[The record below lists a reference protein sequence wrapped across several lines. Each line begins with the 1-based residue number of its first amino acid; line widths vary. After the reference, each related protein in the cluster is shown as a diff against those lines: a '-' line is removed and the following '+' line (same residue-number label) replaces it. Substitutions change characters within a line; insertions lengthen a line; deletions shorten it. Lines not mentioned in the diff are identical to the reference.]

1 MDVQSLAGNEA
12 YWRRL
17 PKGPGEGDVESI
29 AKLITIDRGSPVPL
43 YFQFAQQLQGLIE
56 SGVLP
61 PGTRLSNE
69 IAMADQFG
77 LSRPTMRQAMQ
88 HLVDKGLLARKRG
101 VGTQVVTNRIRRHVE
116 LTSLYEDLERENRRP
131 RTDVLSVETVE
142 ADAETAAALRL
153 APGAEVVELRRLRYA
168 DDQPIALMR
177 NELPVES
184 VELTEEALTRQGL
197 YQLLRR
203 SGADL
208 STAAQTIGARRAT
221 AAEARLLGEAR
232 GATLLTMTRTAYDS
246 AGRPVEYGSHLYRAS
261 RYSFEMTVAAR

>member
-1 MDVQSLAGNEA
+1 M
-12 YWRRL
+12 
-17 PKGPGEGDVESI
+17 ESF
-29 AKLITIDRGSPVPL
+29 AKLITIDRSSPVPL
-43 YFQFAQQLQGLIE
+43 YFQVAQQLQELIE
-56 SGVLP
+56 TGVLP

-101 VGTQVVTNRIRRHVE
+101 VGTQVVTNRIRRQVE
-116 LTSLYEDLERENRRP
+116 LTSLYEDLEREDRRP
-131 RTDVLSVETVE
+131 RTDVLSIETVP
-142 ADAETAAALRL
+142 ASAEVAAALRIAEGL
-153 APGAEVVELRRLRYA
+153 EVVAVRRLRYA

-177 NELPVES
+177 NHLPAGLLELSEQ
-184 VELTEEALTRQGL
+184 ALSEQGL

-203 SGADL
+203 SGTDL

-221 AAEARLLGEAR
+221 AAEARLLGESR

-246 AGRPVEYGSHLYRAS
+246 SGRPVEYGAHVYRAT
-261 RYSFEMTVAAR
+261 RYSFEMTVAAH

>member
-1 MDVQSLAGNEA
+1 
-12 YWRRL
+12 
-17 PKGPGEGDVESI
+17 VESF
-29 AKLITIDRGSPVPL
+29 AKLITIDRSSPVPL
-43 YFQFAQQLQGLIE
+43 YFQVAQQLQELIE
-56 SGVLP
+56 TGVLP

-101 VGTQVVTNRIRRHVE
+101 VGTQVVTNRIRRQVE
-116 LTSLYEDLERENRRP
+116 LTSLYEDLEREDRRP
-131 RTDVLSVETVE
+131 RTDVLSIETVP
-142 ADAETAAALRL
+142 ASAEVAAALRVAEGL
-153 APGAEVVELRRLRYA
+153 EVVAVRRLRYA

-177 NELPVES
+177 NHLPAGLLELSEQ
-184 VELTEEALTRQGL
+184 ALSEQGL

-203 SGADL
+203 SGTDL

-221 AAEARLLGEAR
+221 AAEARLLGESR

-246 AGRPVEYGSHLYRAS
+246 SGRPVEYGAHVYRAT
-261 RYSFEMTVAAR
+261 RYSFEMTVAAH

>member
-1 MDVQSLAGNEA
+1 M
-12 YWRRL
+12 
-17 PKGPGEGDVESI
+17 ESI

-43 YFQFAQQLQGLIE
+43 YFQVAQQLQELIE
-56 SGVLP
+56 TGVLT

-101 VGTQVVTNRIRRHVE
+101 VGTQVVTNRIRRQVE
-116 LTSLYEDLERENRRP
+116 LTSLYEDLERDERHP
-131 RTDVLSVETVE
+131 RTDVLSIRTLP
-142 ADAETAAALRL
+142 ADAEVAAALRV
-153 APGAEVVELRRLRYA
+153 AAGSEVVAVQRLRYA

-177 NELPVES
+177 NHLPAGLL
-184 VELTEEALTRQGL
+184 ELTDQALAEQGL

-203 SGADL
+203 SGIDL

-221 AAEARLLGEAR
+221 AAEARLLDESR
-232 GATLLTMTRTAYDS
+232 GATLLTMTRTAYDN
-246 AGRPVEYGSHLYRAS
+246 GGQPVEYGSHLYRAS
-261 RYSFEMTVAAR
+261 RYSFEMTVAAH